1 MSCLAEQ
8 AKILVAE
15 AEENN
20 LGEKAMQ
27 ERWARWY
34 TCGLCEQDY
43 HGVVRC
49 ALGWACWKTYVG
61 RPEREQ
67 VRSKAMN
74 VLGNGLISANHP
86 DAVTVKETELSTL
99 RRLGAPEEDILATQ
113 GNLATTYRLL
123 GRYEQALQIERDVY
137 SGWLKLDGEEGLN
150 TLIGANN
157 YASSLH
163 HMKRFEEARWLL
175 RKTMP
180 VARRVLGDNHE
191 MTLKMRWIYAR
202 VLYLDEGAS
211 LDDRR
216 EAVATLESVAHSWKR
231 IFGPAH
237 PETPKAQEALK
248 EAREALA
255 TSLAVR
261 EYLEYLAPPA
271 RHRRDA

>member
-1 MSCLAEQ
+1 M
-8 AKILVAE
+8 
-15 AEENN
+15 
-20 LGEKAMQ
+20 
-27 ERWARWY
+27 
-34 TCGLCEQDY
+34 D
-43 HGVVRC
+43 
-49 ALGWACWKTYVG
+49 
-61 RPEREQ
+61 
-67 VRSKAMN
+67 
-74 VLGNGLISANHP
+74 
-86 DAVTVKETELSTL
+86 
-99 RRLGAPEEDILATQ
+99 
-113 GNLATTYRLL
+113 
-123 GRYEQALQIERDVY
+123 RDVY
-137 SGWLKLDGEEGLN
+137 LGHLKLQGEEHPL
-150 TLIGANN
+150 TLISANN
-157 YASSLH
+157 YASTLKSLG
-163 HMKRFEEARWLL
+163 RFEEARSLL

-248 EAREALA
+248 YAREALA
-255 TSLAVR
+255 ASLAVR